1 MLQYCRLNVS
11 RLHRCCRGIEKRCHN
26 HRGSGVSLREYTMK
40 NRNYQVGTAAGDHVK
55 DRKNGVAG
63 IYLTVISP
71 ILLLITAK
79 YDTLSGHGEKH

>member
-1 MLQYCRLNVS
+1 
-11 RLHRCCRGIEKRCHN
+11 
-26 HRGSGVSLREYTMK
+26 MK

-55 DRKNGVAG
+55 DRKNGVVG